1 MNLKEKLKN
10 LKVGD
15 KLRKSYKTI
24 IFAIIVMSVV
34 AFVGIMVIN
43 LRINSFYNEAYKNM
57 QIQLEIKE
65 GMQNIAKNVA
75 WAVHCTTKEETA
87 VKIEEIEAISERVE
101 ELAAELEKNFSDK
114 ALTKELHSA
123 IRQVKVARIEV
134 VNRVRAGHNV
144 QLFDKTSVIKYL
156 NTNFADATELMNDV
170 LNRIGET
177 TENEASSAYSFIVLL
192 GIVVV
197 IIVVLSGVTTIFI
210 SLRYA
215 KNITSLIVSPIEE
228 IQNAARMLKDGQLD
242 VEIEYDSEDELG
254 ALAGDFREACVRM
267 KAVIEDVGYLL
278 SEMAQGNFNV
288 KSNAEDSY
296 VGEFKLLISS
306 TKKLNRDLD
315 KTLRQINEA
324 SSQITMGAEQ
334 LSFSAQELADGSTDQ
349 AGAVEELT
357 ATIENVANIASD
369 SADNAQIAANN
380 AKLTADE
387 AKKSRSEMDELVRAM
402 ERITDTSKEIEKII
416 ATIEEIAS
424 QTELL
429 SLNASIEAA
438 KAGEAGRGFA
448 VVAQEVGKLATN
460 SANSALLTRTLIEKS
475 LEEIT
480 KGNELAKNTQDAI
493 STVLTSIDELA
504 TMAVGSAEASKAEAV
519 MLGEIEI
526 GIEQITVVVENN
538 SASAQETAAI
548 SQELS
553 AQAESFK
560 AMVDEFQLRD
570 EANLDEDDDFLDKY
584 EIEDDEDEDI
594 YEERNDIYV
603 QESTLEDMV
612 VDNDIT
618 DNTDNYII
626 NNDIT
631 DDSSIIE
638 DNNIEGNIT
647 NPDIMGD
654 NADYDITNCDIMS
667 DNIPDNIGV
676 EISVEM
682 SESTVMEDTEV
693 VEENTDTIEDDVVEF
708 INPGVEEYV
717 ANGEVSGSVD
727 EMVYES
733 SSESLDEDLH
743 NENLDAEGNS
753 EVEQSQVEQSEAEA
767 LGEVVKPKKRRFGK
781 GNRHIKGKRGKGTKE
796 E

>member
-24 IFAIIVMSVV
+24 ILAIIVMSVV
-34 AFVGIMVIN
+34 AFAGIMVIN

-156 NTNFADATELMNDV
+156 NTNFADATELMTDV

-197 IIVVLSGVTTIFI
+197 VIVVLSGVTTIFI

-402 ERITDTSKEIEKII
+402 DRITDTSKEIEKII

-475 LEEIT
+475 LEEIN
-480 KGNELAKNTQDAI
+480 KGNELAQNTLSAI

-504 TMAVGSAEASKAEAV
+504 SVAVGSAEASKAQAV

-526 GIEQITVVVENN
+526 GIEQITIVVENN

-560 AMVDEFQLRD
+560 AMVEEFQLRD

-584 EIEDDEDEDI
+584 EIEDDEDDDI
-594 YEERNDIYV
+594 YAERNDIFV

-612 VDNDIT
+612 VDNDI
-618 DNTDNYII
+618 TDNYII

-654 NADYDITNCDIMS
+654 NADCDIMS
-667 DNIPDNIGV
+667 DNIPDNIGD

-682 SESTVMEDTEV
+682 SESTVMEDTDV
-693 VEENTDTIEDDVVEF
+693 VEGNTDIIEDDVVEF
-708 INPGVEEYV
+708 INPDVEEYV

-733 SSESLDEDLH
+733 SPESLDEDLH

>member
-24 IFAIIVMSVV
+24 ILAIIVMSVV
-34 AFVGIMVIN
+34 AFAGIMVIN

-228 IQNAARMLKDGQLD
+228 IQNAARMLKEGQLD
-242 VEIEYDSEDELG
+242 IEIEYDSEDELG
-254 ALAGDFREACVRM
+254 ALAEDFREACVRM

-288 KSNAEDSY
+288 RSNAEERY

-324 SSQITMGAEQ
+324 SSQISMGAEQ

-369 SADNAQIAANN
+369 SADNAVEAANN

-387 AKKSRSEMDELVRAM
+387 AKRSRKEMDELVKAM
-402 ERITDTSKEIEKII
+402 ERITDTSMEIEKII
-416 ATIEEIAS
+416 ATIEDIAS

-475 LEEIT
+475 LEEIN

-493 STVLTSIDELA
+493 STVLTSIDDLA
-504 TMAVGSAEASKAEAV
+504 TMAVGSAEASKAQAV

-560 AMVDEFQLRD
+560 AMVDEFQLREED
-570 EANLDEDDDFLDKY
+570 DDDDFLDKY
-584 EIEDDEDEDI
+584 EIDEDDDDDIFTEKIDTIVQEDSLEEQENLLEDI
-594 YEERNDIYV
+594 VDDNGFANNNITDNDITY
-603 QESTLEDMV
+603 
-612 VDNDIT
+612 NDIT
-618 DNTDNYII
+618 DNN
-626 NNDIT
+626 
-631 DDSSIIE
+631 IIE
-638 DNNIEGNIT
+638 DNNIKSDIINNIM
-647 NPDIMGD
+647 D
-654 NADYDITNCDIMS
+654 
-667 DNIPDNIGV
+667 DNIVDNEGK

-682 SESTVMEDTEV
+682 FEEAVAEATNVVEVETDTEDINAVEAETVMEYTDV
-693 VEENTDTIEDDVVEF
+693 VEEHTHTIEDGVVEF
-708 INPGVEEYV
+708 INPDFEEKV
-717 ANGEVSGSVD
+717 TDGEI
-727 EMVYES
+727 
-733 SSESLDEDLH
+733 SET
-743 NENLDAEGNS
+743 
-753 EVEQSQVEQSEAEA
+753 EQSESEA
-767 LGEVVKPKKRRFGK
+767 LDEVVKPKKRRFGK
-781 GNRHIKGKRGKGTKE
+781 GNRNSKGKRNKAGKE